1 MNRAYKITLF
11 AITCSVII
19 IFAGCE
25 PTETAVNERQER
37 LYSAENAELK
47 KELSDTQIKYANE
60 LAEKQ
65 RQLEQCQTEKNQLAE
80 QKSEEAVKAFEKS
93 AVGILMEQIGQL
105 TQENAEL
112 KAQIDELTGS
122 EPDTITPDS
131 NDLPTV
137 E

>member
-1 MNRAYKITLF
+1 MNRAYEITLF

-19 IFAGCE
+19 IFASCE

-65 RQLEQCQTEKNQLAE
+65 RQLEQCQTEKTQLAE
-80 QKSEEAVKAFEKS
+80 QKSEETVKAFEES
-93 AVGILMEQIGQL
+93 AVSMLMEQIGQL

-112 KAQIDELTGS
+112 KAQIEELTGS

-131 NDLPTV
+131 NDSSTV

>member
-11 AITCSVII
+11 AITCFVII

-47 KELSDTQIKYANE
+47 KQLSDSQIKYANE

-65 RQLEQCQTEKNQLAE
+65 RQLEQCQTEKEQLAN
-80 QKSEEAVKAFEKS
+80 QISEETIKAFEES
-93 AVGILMEQIGQL
+93 AVNMLMEQVGQL

-112 KAQIDELTGS
+112 KAQIAELTGTM
-122 EPDTITPDS
+122 PDANDS
-131 NDLPTV
+131 SLIV